1 MAEIVN
7 GLFGIDPAQYQQQ
20 QQLAQASANM
30 KLAQLDPLQRA
41 NYSLMQGGTQL
52 GNVGMNLLG
61 VQDPM
66 LQQAT
71 ELKQIASQFDV
82 TTPKG
87 LEDLARAISGKY
99 PQQAQQAIAA
109 ANKMKLDM
117 ANIYQKSGENLNS
130 LIASGKYTPE
140 SLAIFQQT
148 RNAGDLVL
156 AVAPEK
162 LGEGT
167 IKEIATAEKNNTIL
181 NSTNVKLDS
190 WLKDVEEGKIQFGLG
205 TRIGAQAERITGKQ
219 SANTQKLDSLNKFLE
234 NERNNILMAAK
245 GTQTEGDAQR
255 AMNQIMN
262 NTDFNNPESVAQA
275 LRDLKSYKETQIQ
288 GNNVFIE
295 SMRGTRKLGGAPSQP
310 KSPVVPTAALY
321 SRVRSQKGWEDA
333 TDAEIESA
341 IKAGKIKVGAT
352 K

>member
-7 GLFGIDPAQYQQQ
+7 GLFGVDPAQYQQQ
-20 QQLAQASANM
+20 QQIQLSNANMQLAQM
-30 KLAQLDPLQRA
+30 DPLQRA
-41 NYSLMQGGTQL
+41 NYALMQGGTQL
-52 GNVGMNLLG
+52 GNVGMGLLG

-87 LEDLARAISGKY
+87 LEQLAAAIASKY

-109 ANKMKLDM
+109 ANKMKLDT

-140 SLAIFQQT
+140 SLAKFQQT

-156 AVAPEK
+156 AVTPEK
-162 LGEGT
+162 MGEGT
-167 IKEIATAEKNNTIL
+167 IKEISTAEKTNTIL
-181 NSTNVKLDS
+181 NSTNAKLDT

-205 TRIGAQAERITGKQ
+205 TRIGAQYERVTGKQ
-219 SANTQKLDSLNKFLE
+219 SENTRKLDSLNKFLE

-262 NTDFNNPESVAQA
+262 NTDFNNAESVAQA
-275 LRDLKSYKETQIQ
+275 LKDLKSYKETQIE
-288 GNNVFIE
+288 GNRVYIE
-295 SMRGTRKLGGAPSQP
+295 SLKGTPRKAGPQKPAAPTS
-310 KSPVVPTAALY
+310 TAALY
-321 SRVRSQKGWEDA
+321 DLIRSKPGWNGA
-333 TDAEIESA
+333 SDAEIA
-341 IKAGKIKVGAT
+341 DGIKSGKIKVGAI